1 MANLF
6 LILNL
11 LTALGLVTLILVQAK
26 GTGLSAVFG
35 GDGGMYRSRRGV
47 EKILHRATIVLAAI
61 FMALAV
67 TNILLIK

>member
-61 FMALAV
+61 FMALAIA
-67 TNILLIK
+67 NILLVK